1 MGFLFL
7 HKTYHMIK
15 RFFPFLAWM
24 ATYNKVLLRGDL
36 TAGITVGIMLVPQGM
51 AYAMIAGLPP
61 IYGLYAALAPQLV
74 YALMGTSRQLAV
86 GPVAMD
92 SLLVAT
98 GVGALRL
105 LNEEDYVAA
114 VLFLTLLIGGLQLLM
129 GFFRMGFFVN
139 FLSKPV
145 ISGFTS
151 AAAILISLGQLN
163 HILGTNFVQT
173 SRVHEL
179 IPNIIG
185 SLGYIHWLTFGLG
198 VGSIALIF
206 LLNKVNKKL
215 PVPLLMVVLGILAVV
230 IFGLETK
237 GIHIVGDIPK
247 GLPGFQA
254 PEFQWDKMGQL
265 MPIAIT
271 VALFG
276 FMESVS
282 IAKTV
287 EEKHPEYEL
296 DPDQELRALGL
307 SNVLGSFFQSFSVS
321 GSFSRTA
328 VNDQAGAKTGMS
340 LIFSTL
346 IIAGVLLFLTP
357 LFYNLP
363 AVILGA
369 IIIVSVVGLID
380 IQYPLA
386 LWKNRKDEFLLLAAT
401 FLMTLFIGLMEGI
414 LFGVLLSLMLLVYRI
429 SKPHMAVLGRIK
441 GTNYF
446 KNIDRFSGDVEV
458 DADKLVIRF
467 DAQLYFGNKDYF
479 KKQLYR
485 QMAKKGP
492 VLKYV
497 ILNAEPINY
506 IDSSASAMLE
516 RIILDFRQRG
526 IQFLIAAAIGPTRD
540 ILYSSGIVDILG
552 EENLFVQTFDAVD
565 SCSEKKERSVMQK
578 KITLQSKTK
587 SL

>member
-1 MGFLFL
+1 
-7 HKTYHMIK
+7 MIK
-15 RFFPFLAWM
+15 RFFPFLSWI
-24 ATYNKVLLRGDL
+24 ATYNKSLLQKDL
-36 TAGITVGIMLVPQGM
+36 ISGTTVGIMLIPQGM
-51 AYAMIAGLPP
+51 AYAMIAGMPP
-61 IYGLYAALAPQLV
+61 IYGLYAALVPQLV

-92 SLLVAT
+92 SLLVAA
-98 GVGALRL
+98 GVGALGL
-105 LNEEDYVAA
+105 VNEEDYIAT
-114 VLFLTLLIGGLQLLM
+114 VLFLTLLIGGIQFLM
-129 GFFRMGFFVN
+129 GIFKMGFFVN

-151 AAAILISLGQLN
+151 AAAILIGFGQLN
-163 HILGTNFVQT
+163 HILGTNFAQS
-173 SRVHEL
+173 SRIHEL
-179 IPNIIG
+179 IGNIIG
-185 SLGYIHWLTFGLG
+185 SLEYVHWLTFGLG
-198 VGSIALIF
+198 AGSILLIF
-206 LLNKVNKKL
+206 VLNRFIKKL
-215 PVPLLMVVLGILAVV
+215 PVPLFMVVLGILAVA
-230 IFGLETK
+230 IFGLETQ
-237 GIHIVGDIPK
+237 GIHIVGEIPK

-254 PEFQWDKMGQL
+254 PEFQWDKIGQL

-296 DPDQELRALGL
+296 DADQELRALGV
-307 SNVLGSFFQSFSVS
+307 SNILGSFFQSFSVS

-380 IQYPLA
+380 IKYPLI
-386 LWKNRKDEFLLLAAT
+386 LWKNRKDEFLLLFAT

-441 GTNYF
+441 DTSYF
-446 KNIDRFSGDVEV
+446 KNIDRFSGDVEIE
-458 DADKLVIRF
+458 ADKLVLRF

-485 QMAKKGP
+485 QIDKKGP
-492 VLKYV
+492 VLKYI

-506 IDSSASAMLE
+506 IDSSAASMLE
-516 RIILDFRQRG
+516 RVILDLRQRN
-526 IQFLIAAAIGPTRD
+526 IHFLIAAAIGPTRD
-540 ILYSSGIVDILG
+540 ILYSSGIVKILG
-552 EENLFVQTFDAVD
+552 EENLYVQTIDAVNGCAEQ
-565 SCSEKKERSVMQK
+565 SERSLMQK
-578 KITLQSKTK
+578 KVSLQSKTK

>member
-1 MGFLFL
+1 ML
-7 HKTYHMIK
+7 K
-15 RFFPFLAWM
+15 RFFPFLSWM
-24 ATYNKVLLRGDL
+24 TTYNRSHLYGDL
-36 TAGITVGIMLVPQGM
+36 IAGATVGIMLVPQGM
-51 AYAMIAGLPP
+51 AYAMIAGMPP
-61 IYGLYAALAPQLV
+61 IYGLYAALVPPLV
-74 YALMGTSRQLAV
+74 YALMGTSRQLGV

-92 SLLVAT
+92 SLLVAA
-98 GVGALRL
+98 GVGALQL
-105 LNEEDYVAA
+105 VNTEEYIST
-114 VLFLTLLIGGLQLLM
+114 VLFLTLLIGGIQLLL
-129 GFFRMGFFVN
+129 GILRMGFFVN

-151 AAAILISLGQLN
+151 AAAILIGLGQLK
-163 HILGTNFVQT
+163 HILGTDFAQ
-173 SRVHEL
+173 SSKIHEL
-179 IPNIIG
+179 VGNIIG
-185 SLGYIHWLTFGLG
+185 SLGNVDLLTLGLG
-198 VGSIALIF
+198 AVSIF
-206 LLNKVNKKL
+206 LMFLLKSINKKL
-215 PVPLLMVVLGILAVV
+215 PTPLLIVVLGILAVV
-230 IFGLETK
+230 IFNLETK
-237 GIHIVGDIPK
+237 GIHIVGEIPK
-247 GLPGFQA
+247 GLPHFEP
-254 PEFQWDKMGQL
+254 PEFQWDKLGQL

-296 DPDQELRALGL
+296 DADQELRALGL
-307 SNVLGSFFQSFSVS
+307 SNILGSFFQSFSVS

-328 VNDQAGAKTGMS
+328 INDQAGAKTGMS

-357 LFYNLP
+357 LFYKLP
-363 AVILGA
+363 AVVLGA

-380 IQYPLA
+380 IKYPLV
-386 LWKNRKDEFLLLAAT
+386 LWKNRKDEFVLLVAT
-401 FLMTLFIGLMEGI
+401 FLMTLSIGLMEGI
-414 LFGVLLSLMLLVYRI
+414 LLGVLLSLMLLVYRI
-429 SKPHMAVLGRIK
+429 SKPHMAVLGKIK
-441 GTNYF
+441 GTRYF

-485 QMAKKGP
+485 QIEKKGP
-492 VLKYV
+492 VLKFI

-506 IDSSASAMLE
+506 IDSSAATMLE
-516 RIILDFRQRG
+516 RIILDLRKKG
-526 IQFLIAAAIGPTRD
+526 IHFFIAAAIGPTRD

-552 EENLFVQTFDAVD
+552 EENLFAQTFDAVD
-565 SCSEKKERSVMQK
+565 FCSEQKERSLMQK
-578 KITLQSKTK
+578 KVSLQSKTK

>member
-1 MGFLFL
+1 
-7 HKTYHMIK
+7 MIK
-15 RFFPFLAWM
+15 RYLPFLSWM
-24 ATYNKVLLRGDL
+24 ATYNKSLLRGDL
-36 TAGITVGIMLVPQGM
+36 VAGLTVGIMLVPQGM
-51 AYAMIAGLPP
+51 AYAMIAGMPP
-61 IYGLYAALAPQLV
+61 IYGLYAALVPPLV
-74 YALMGTSRQLAV
+74 YALMGTSRQLGV

-92 SLLVAT
+92 SLLVAA
-98 GVGALRL
+98 GVGALQL
-105 LNEEDYVAA
+105 VNTEEYIST
-114 VLFLTLLIGGLQLLM
+114 VLFLTLLIGGIQLLL
-129 GFFRMGFFVN
+129 GILRMGFFVN

-151 AAAILISLGQLN
+151 AAAILIGLGQLK
-163 HILGTNFVQT
+163 HILGTSFAQ
-173 SRVHEL
+173 SSKIYEL
-179 IPNIIG
+179 LGNIIG
-185 SLGYIHWLTFGLG
+185 SLDNVDLLTLGLG
-198 VGSIALIF
+198 AASIF
-206 LLNKVNKKL
+206 LMFLLKSINKKL
-215 PVPLLMVVLGILAVV
+215 PTPLLIVVLGILAVV
-230 IFGLETK
+230 IFNLETK
-237 GIHIVGDIPK
+237 GIYIVGDIPK
-247 GLPGFQA
+247 GLPDFQ
-254 PEFQWDKMGQL
+254 PPQFQWDKIGQL

-271 VALFG
+271 VALYG

-296 DPDQELRALGL
+296 DADQELRALGL
-307 SNVLGSFFQSFSVS
+307 SNILGSFFQSFSVS

-357 LFYNLP
+357 LFYKLP
-363 AVILGA
+363 TVVLGA

-380 IQYPLA
+380 IRYPSV
-386 LWKNRKDEFLLLAAT
+386 LWKNRKDEFFLLTAT

-414 LFGVLLSLMLLVYRI
+414 LLGVLLSLMLLVYRI
-429 SKPHMAVLGRIK
+429 SKPHMAVLGKVR
-441 GTNYF
+441 GTHYY
-446 KNIDRFSGDVEV
+446 KNIDRFSEDVEV

-485 QMAKKGP
+485 QIEKKGP
-492 VLKYV
+492 VLKYI

-506 IDSSASAMLE
+506 IDSSAASMLE
-516 RIILDFRQRG
+516 RIILDLRKRG
-526 IQFLIAAAIGPTRD
+526 IHFFIAAAIGPTRD

-565 SCSEKKERSVMQK
+565 SCSEQKERSLMQK
-578 KITLQSKTK
+578 KYPYSPRQRVCNFGD
-587 SL
+587 

>member
-1 MGFLFL
+1 ML
-7 HKTYHMIK
+7 K
-15 RFFPFLAWM
+15 RIFPFLSWI
-24 ATYNKVLLRGDL
+24 TNYDRSKLNSDL
-36 TAGITVGIMLVPQGM
+36 VAGLTVGIMLIPQGM
-51 AYAMIAGLPP
+51 AYAMIAGMPP
-61 IYGLYAALAPQLV
+61 IYGLYAALVPQLV
-74 YALMGTSRQLAV
+74 YALMGTSRKLAV

-92 SLLVAT
+92 SLLVAA
-98 GVGALRL
+98 GVGALNL
-105 LNEEDYVAA
+105 INKEDYITT

-129 GFFRMGFFVN
+129 GILKMGFFVN

-151 AAAILISLGQLN
+151 AAALLIGFGQLN
-163 HILGTNFVQT
+163 HILGTNFAQ
-173 SRVHEL
+173 SGRIHEL
-179 IPNIIG
+179 LANIFR
-185 SLGYIHWLTFGLG
+185 SLPYIHWPTFVMGLG
-198 VGSIALIF
+198 SILFIV
-206 LLNKVNKKL
+206 LLNRFNKKL
-215 PVPLLMVVLGILAVV
+215 PVPLFLVVLGILAVV
-230 IFGLETK
+230 IFSLNTL

-287 EEKHPEYEL
+287 EERHPEYEL
-296 DPDQELRALGL
+296 DPNQELRALGIA
-307 SNVLGSFFQSFSVS
+307 NILGSFFQSFSVS

-328 VNDQAGAKTGMS
+328 VNDKAGAKTGMS

-363 AVILGA
+363 AVVLGA
-369 IIIVSVVGLID
+369 IIIVSVSGLINLR
-380 IQYPLA
+380 YPWV
-386 LWKNRKDEFLLLAAT
+386 LWKNRKDEFLLLVAT

-441 GTNYF
+441 DTSYF

-458 DADKLVIRF
+458 EADKLVIRF

-485 QMAKKGP
+485 QIAKKGP
-492 VLKYV
+492 VLRYI

-506 IDSSASAMLE
+506 IDSSAASMLE
-516 RIILDFRQRG
+516 RIILDLRHRD
-526 IQFLIAAAIGPTRD
+526 IHFLIAAAIGPTRD

-552 EENLFVQTFDAVD
+552 EENLYVQTIDAVNG
-565 SCSEKKERSVMQK
+565 CSEQSERSFMQK
-578 KITLQSKTK
+578 KVSLQSKNK

>member
-1 MGFLFL
+1 
-7 HKTYHMIK
+7 
-15 RFFPFLAWM
+15 
-24 ATYNKVLLRGDL
+24 
-36 TAGITVGIMLVPQGM
+36 
-51 AYAMIAGLPP
+51 
-61 IYGLYAALAPQLV
+61 
-74 YALMGTSRQLAV
+74 
-86 GPVAMD
+86 MD
-92 SLLVAT
+92 SLLVAA
-98 GVGALRL
+98 GVGALNL
-105 LNEEDYVAA
+105 INKEDYITT

-129 GFFRMGFFVN
+129 GIFKMGFFVN

-151 AAAILISLGQLN
+151 AAALLIGFGQLN
-163 HILGTNFVQT
+163 HILGTNFAQ
-173 SRVHEL
+173 SGRIHEL
-179 IPNIIG
+179 LANIFR
-185 SLGYIHWLTFGLG
+185 SLWPTFVMGLG
-198 VGSIALIF
+198 SILFIV
-206 LLNKVNKKL
+206 LLNRFNKKL
-215 PVPLLMVVLGILAVV
+215 PVPLFLVVLGILAVV
-230 IFGLETK
+230 IFSLNTL

-287 EEKHPEYEL
+287 EERHPEYEL
-296 DPDQELRALGL
+296 DPNQELRALGIA
-307 SNVLGSFFQSFSVS
+307 NILGSFFQSFSVS

-328 VNDQAGAKTGMS
+328 VNDKAGAKTGMS

-363 AVILGA
+363 AVVLGA
-369 IIIVSVVGLID
+369 IIIVSVSGLID
-380 IQYPLA
+380 LRYPWV
-386 LWKNRKDEFLLLAAT
+386 LWKNRKDEFLLLVAT

-441 GTNYF
+441 DTSYF

-458 DADKLVIRF
+458 EADKLVIRF

-485 QMAKKGP
+485 QIAKKGP
-492 VLKYV
+492 VLRYI

-506 IDSSASAMLE
+506 IDSSAASMLE
-516 RIILDFRQRG
+516 RIILDLRHRD
-526 IQFLIAAAIGPTRD
+526 IHFLIAAAIGPTRD
-540 ILYSSGIVDILG
+540 ILYSNGIVDILG
-552 EENLFVQTFDAVD
+552 EENLYVQTIDAVNG
-565 SCSEKKERSVMQK
+565 CSEQSERSFMQK
-578 KITLQSKTK
+578 KVSLQSKNK

>member
-1 MGFLFL
+1 
-7 HKTYHMIK
+7 MIK
-15 RFFPFLAWM
+15 RYLPFLSWM
-24 ATYNKVLLRGDL
+24 STYNKSLLRGDL
-36 TAGITVGIMLVPQGM
+36 VAGLTVGIMLVPQGM
-51 AYAMIAGLPP
+51 AYAMIAGMPP
-61 IYGLYAALAPQLV
+61 IYGLYAALVPPLV
-74 YALMGTSRQLAV
+74 YALMGTSRQLGV

-92 SLLVAT
+92 SLLVAA
-98 GVGALRL
+98 GVGALQL
-105 LNEEDYVAA
+105 VNTEEYIST
-114 VLFLTLLIGGLQLLM
+114 VLFLTLLIGGIQLLL
-129 GFFRMGFFVN
+129 GILRMGFFVN

-151 AAAILISLGQLN
+151 AAAILIGLGQLK
-163 HILGTNFVQT
+163 HILGTNFAQ
-173 SRVHEL
+173 SSKIYEL
-179 IPNIIG
+179 LGNIIG
-185 SLGYIHWLTFGLG
+185 SLDNVDLLTLGLG
-198 VGSIALIF
+198 AVSIF
-206 LLNKVNKKL
+206 LMFLLKRINKKL
-215 PVPLLMVVLGILAVV
+215 PAPLLIVVLGILAVV
-230 IFGLETK
+230 IFNLETK
-237 GIHIVGDIPK
+237 GIYIVGDIPK
-247 GLPGFQA
+247 GLPDFQL
-254 PEFQWDKMGQL
+254 PQFQWDKMGQL

-296 DPDQELRALGL
+296 DADQELRALGL
-307 SNVLGSFFQSFSVS
+307 SNILGSFFQSFSVS

-357 LFYNLP
+357 LFYKLP
-363 AVILGA
+363 ALVLGA
-369 IIIVSVVGLID
+369 IIIVSVIGLID
-380 IQYPLA
+380 IKYPLV
-386 LWKNRKDEFLLLAAT
+386 LWKNRKDEFFLLTAT

-414 LFGVLLSLMLLVYRI
+414 LLGVLLSLMLLVYRI
-429 SKPHMAVLGRIK
+429 SKPHIAVLGKVR
-441 GTNYF
+441 GTHYY
-446 KNIDRFSGDVEV
+446 KNIDRFSEDVEV

-485 QMAKKGP
+485 LIEKKGP
-492 VLKYV
+492 VLKYI

-506 IDSSASAMLE
+506 IDSSAAGMLE
-516 RIILDFRQRG
+516 RLILDLRKKG
-526 IQFLIAAAIGPTRD
+526 IHFFIAAAIGPTRD

-565 SCSEKKERSVMQK
+565 NCSEQKERTLMQK
-578 KITLQSKTK
+578 KVSLQSKTK